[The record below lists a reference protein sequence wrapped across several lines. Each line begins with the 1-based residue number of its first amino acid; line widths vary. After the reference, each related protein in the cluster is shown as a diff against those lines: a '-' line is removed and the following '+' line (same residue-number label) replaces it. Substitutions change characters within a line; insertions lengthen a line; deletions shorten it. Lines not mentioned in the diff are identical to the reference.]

1 MQATFWNER
10 YQNNET
16 VYGLLPNVFF
26 KHCIDKINTGKLLL
40 PAEGEGRNAVY
51 AAKNGWDVTAFD
63 YSEVAKEKALK
74 MAISHQV
81 TFAYQTTDFLSFEAE
96 PASMDAVALIYAHMP
111 PEIRSEFHHK
121 VAYWVK
127 KGGYV
132 ILEATDRE
140 SAEEAAYDLP
150 YVKGIIG
157 KTVTYEEIKNMIEPK
172 VEDIKIEVGDIVE
185 MIGSTFKGEKAKV
198 TRVDKQKGE
207 AVVSLLGASVPI
219 PVTVKLD
226 NIKVIRR
233 EDSEQT
239 QVDDKNKNVEEDD
252 KEFKLS
258 DEVDLI

>member
-26 KHCIDKINTGKLLL
+26 KHSIDKINTGKLLL

-74 MAISHQV
+74 MAMSHQV
-81 TFAYQTTDFLSFEAE
+81 TFVYQTTNFLSFQAE

-132 ILEATDRE
+132 ILEAFNPLQLELQSGGPKDVSMLYIQE
-140 SAEEAAYDLP
+140 ML
-150 YVKGIIG
+150 
-157 KTVTYEEIKNMIEPK
+157 KNDFPEH
-172 VEDIKIEVGDIVE
+172 DWKIELLETTETELSEGPFHE
-185 MIGSTFKGEKAKV
+185 GKA
-198 TRVDKQKGE
+198 Q
-207 AVVSLLGASVPI
+207 
-219 PVTVKLD
+219 
-226 NIKVIRR
+226 VIRLLACR
-233 EDSEQT
+233 R
-239 QVDDKNKNVEEDD
+239 
-252 KEFKLS
+252 
-258 DEVDLI
+258 

>member
-26 KHCIDKINTGKLLL
+26 KHSIDKINTGKLLL

-74 MAISHQV
+74 MAMSHQV
-81 TFAYQTTDFLSFEAE
+81 TFVYQTTNFLSFQAE

-132 ILEATDRE
+132 ILEAFNPLQLELHSGGPKDVSRLYIQE
-140 SAEEAAYDLP
+140 ML
-150 YVKGIIG
+150 
-157 KTVTYEEIKNMIEPK
+157 KNDFPEH
-172 VEDIKIEVGDIVE
+172 DWKIELLETTETELSEGPFHE
-185 MIGSTFKGEKAKV
+185 GKA
-198 TRVDKQKGE
+198 Q
-207 AVVSLLGASVPI
+207 
-219 PVTVKLD
+219 
-226 NIKVIRR
+226 VIRLLACR
-233 EDSEQT
+233 R
-239 QVDDKNKNVEEDD
+239 
-252 KEFKLS
+252 
-258 DEVDLI
+258 

>member
-40 PAEGEGRNAVY
+40 SAEGEGRNAVY

-81 TFAYQTTDFLSFEAE
+81 TFVYQTTNFLSFQEE
-96 PASMDAVALIYAHMP
+96 PASMDAAALIYAHMP

-132 ILEATDRE
+132 ILEAFNPLQLELQSGGPKDVSMLYTPEMLKNDFPE
-140 SAEEAAYDLP
+140 HEWKFELLETIETELSEGPFHE
-150 YVKGIIG
+150 G
-157 KTVTYEEIKNMIEPK
+157 K
-172 VEDIKIEVGDIVE
+172 
-185 MIGSTFKGEKAKV
+185 A
-198 TRVDKQKGE
+198 Q
-207 AVVSLLGASVPI
+207 
-219 PVTVKLD
+219 
-226 NIKVIRR
+226 VIRLLACR
-233 EDSEQT
+233 R
-239 QVDDKNKNVEEDD
+239 
-252 KEFKLS
+252 
-258 DEVDLI
+258 

>member
-26 KHCIDKINTGKLLL
+26 KHSIDKINTGKLLL

-74 MAISHQV
+74 MAMSHQV
-81 TFAYQTTDFLSFEAE
+81 TFVYQTTNFLSFQAE
-96 PASMDAVALIYAHMP
+96 PASMDAAALIYAHMP

-132 ILEATDRE
+132 ILEAFNPLQLELQSGGPKDVSMLYTQE
-140 SAEEAAYDLP
+140 ML
-150 YVKGIIG
+150 
-157 KTVTYEEIKNMIEPK
+157 KNDFPEH
-172 VEDIKIEVGDIVE
+172 EWKIELLETTETELSEGPFHE
-185 MIGSTFKGEKAKV
+185 GKA
-198 TRVDKQKGE
+198 Q
-207 AVVSLLGASVPI
+207 VVRLLAC
-219 PVTVKLD
+219 
-226 NIKVIRR
+226 RR
-233 EDSEQT
+233 
-239 QVDDKNKNVEEDD
+239 
-252 KEFKLS
+252 
-258 DEVDLI
+258 

>member
-74 MAISHQV
+74 MAMSHQV
-81 TFAYQTTDFLSFEAE
+81 TFVYQTTNFLSFQAE

-132 ILEATDRE
+132 ILEAFNPLQLELQSGGPKDVSMLYIQE
-140 SAEEAAYDLP
+140 ML
-150 YVKGIIG
+150 
-157 KTVTYEEIKNMIEPK
+157 KNDFPEH
-172 VEDIKIEVGDIVE
+172 DWKIELLETTETELSEGPFHE
-185 MIGSTFKGEKAKV
+185 GKA
-198 TRVDKQKGE
+198 Q
-207 AVVSLLGASVPI
+207 
-219 PVTVKLD
+219 
-226 NIKVIRR
+226 VIRLLACR
-233 EDSEQT
+233 R
-239 QVDDKNKNVEEDD
+239 
-252 KEFKLS
+252 
-258 DEVDLI
+258 

>member
-74 MAISHQV
+74 MAMSHQV
-81 TFAYQTTDFLSFEAE
+81 TFVYQTTNFLSFQAE

-121 VAYWVK
+121 VAYWVN

-132 ILEATDRE
+132 ILEAFNPLQLELQSGGPKDVSMLYTQEMLKNDFPE
-140 SAEEAAYDLP
+140 HEWKFELLETIETELSEGPFHE
-150 YVKGIIG
+150 G
-157 KTVTYEEIKNMIEPK
+157 K
-172 VEDIKIEVGDIVE
+172 
-185 MIGSTFKGEKAKV
+185 A
-198 TRVDKQKGE
+198 Q
-207 AVVSLLGASVPI
+207 
-219 PVTVKLD
+219 
-226 NIKVIRR
+226 VIRLLACR
-233 EDSEQT
+233 R
-239 QVDDKNKNVEEDD
+239 
-252 KEFKLS
+252 
-258 DEVDLI
+258 

>member
-74 MAISHQV
+74 MAMSHQV
-81 TFAYQTTDFLSFEAE
+81 TFVYQTTNFLSFQAE
-96 PASMDAVALIYAHMP
+96 TASMDAVALIYAHMP

-132 ILEATDRE
+132 ILEAFNPLQLELQSGGPKDVSMLYTQE
-140 SAEEAAYDLP
+140 ML
-150 YVKGIIG
+150 
-157 KTVTYEEIKNMIEPK
+157 KNDFPEH
-172 VEDIKIEVGDIVE
+172 DWKIELLETTETELSEGPFHE
-185 MIGSTFKGEKAKV
+185 GKA
-198 TRVDKQKGE
+198 Q
-207 AVVSLLGASVPI
+207 
-219 PVTVKLD
+219 
-226 NIKVIRR
+226 VIRLLACR
-233 EDSEQT
+233 R
-239 QVDDKNKNVEEDD
+239 
-252 KEFKLS
+252 
-258 DEVDLI
+258 

>member
-26 KHCIDKINTGKLLL
+26 KHSIDKINTGKLLL

-74 MAISHQV
+74 MAMSHQV
-81 TFAYQTTDFLSFEAE
+81 TFVYQTTNFLSFQAE
-96 PASMDAVALIYAHMP
+96 PASMDAAALIYAHMP

-132 ILEATDRE
+132 ILEAFNPLQLELQSGGPKDVSMLYTQE
-140 SAEEAAYDLP
+140 ML
-150 YVKGIIG
+150 
-157 KTVTYEEIKNMIEPK
+157 KNDFPEH
-172 VEDIKIEVGDIVE
+172 EWKIELLETTETELSEGPFHE
-185 MIGSTFKGEKAKV
+185 GKA
-198 TRVDKQKGE
+198 Q
-207 AVVSLLGASVPI
+207 
-219 PVTVKLD
+219 
-226 NIKVIRR
+226 VIRLLACR
-233 EDSEQT
+233 R
-239 QVDDKNKNVEEDD
+239 
-252 KEFKLS
+252 
-258 DEVDLI
+258 

>member
-74 MAISHQV
+74 MAMSHQV
-81 TFAYQTTDFLSFEAE
+81 TFVYQTTNFLSFQAE
-96 PASMDAVALIYAHMP
+96 TASMDAVALIYAHMP

-121 VAYWVK
+121 MAYWVK

-132 ILEATDRE
+132 ILEAFNPLQLELQSGGPKDVSMLYTQE
-140 SAEEAAYDLP
+140 ML
-150 YVKGIIG
+150 
-157 KTVTYEEIKNMIEPK
+157 KNDFPEH
-172 VEDIKIEVGDIVE
+172 DWKIELLETTETELSEGPFHE
-185 MIGSTFKGEKAKV
+185 GKA
-198 TRVDKQKGE
+198 Q
-207 AVVSLLGASVPI
+207 
-219 PVTVKLD
+219 
-226 NIKVIRR
+226 VIRLLACR
-233 EDSEQT
+233 R
-239 QVDDKNKNVEEDD
+239 
-252 KEFKLS
+252 
-258 DEVDLI
+258 

>member
-74 MAISHQV
+74 MAMSHQV
-81 TFAYQTTDFLSFEAE
+81 TFVYQTTNFLSFQAE

-132 ILEATDRE
+132 ILEAFNPLQLELQSGGPKDVSMLYTQE
-140 SAEEAAYDLP
+140 ML
-150 YVKGIIG
+150 
-157 KTVTYEEIKNMIEPK
+157 KNDFPEH
-172 VEDIKIEVGDIVE
+172 DWKIELLETTETELSEGPFHE
-185 MIGSTFKGEKAKV
+185 GKA
-198 TRVDKQKGE
+198 Q
-207 AVVSLLGASVPI
+207 
-219 PVTVKLD
+219 
-226 NIKVIRR
+226 VIRLLACR
-233 EDSEQT
+233 R
-239 QVDDKNKNVEEDD
+239 
-252 KEFKLS
+252 
-258 DEVDLI
+258 

>member
-74 MAISHQV
+74 LALSHQV
-81 TFAYQTTDFLSFEAE
+81 TFVYQTTNFLSFQAE
-96 PASMDAVALIYAHMP
+96 PASMDAAALIYAHMP

-132 ILEATDRE
+132 ILEAFNPLQLELQSGGPKDVSMLYTQE
-140 SAEEAAYDLP
+140 ML
-150 YVKGIIG
+150 
-157 KTVTYEEIKNMIEPK
+157 KNDFPEH
-172 VEDIKIEVGDIVE
+172 EWKIELLETTETELSEGPFHE
-185 MIGSTFKGEKAKV
+185 GKA
-198 TRVDKQKGE
+198 Q
-207 AVVSLLGASVPI
+207 
-219 PVTVKLD
+219 
-226 NIKVIRR
+226 VIRLLACR
-233 EDSEQT
+233 R
-239 QVDDKNKNVEEDD
+239 
-252 KEFKLS
+252 
-258 DEVDLI
+258 

>member
-74 MAISHQV
+74 MAMSHQV
-81 TFAYQTTDFLSFEAE
+81 TFVYQTTNFLSFQAE
-96 PASMDAVALIYAHMP
+96 TASMDAVALIYAHMP

-121 VAYWVK
+121 MAYWVK

-132 ILEATDRE
+132 ILEAFNPLQLELQSGGPKDVSMLYTPE
-140 SAEEAAYDLP
+140 ML
-150 YVKGIIG
+150 
-157 KTVTYEEIKNMIEPK
+157 KNDFPEH
-172 VEDIKIEVGDIVE
+172 DWKIELLETTETELSEGPFHE
-185 MIGSTFKGEKAKV
+185 GKA
-198 TRVDKQKGE
+198 Q
-207 AVVSLLGASVPI
+207 
-219 PVTVKLD
+219 
-226 NIKVIRR
+226 VIRLLACR
-233 EDSEQT
+233 R
-239 QVDDKNKNVEEDD
+239 
-252 KEFKLS
+252 
-258 DEVDLI
+258 

>member
-74 MAISHQV
+74 LALSHQV
-81 TFAYQTTDFLSFEAE
+81 TFVYQTTNFLSFQAE
-96 PASMDAVALIYAHMP
+96 PASMDAAALIYAHMP

-132 ILEATDRE
+132 ILEAFNPLQLELQSGGPKDVSMLYTQE
-140 SAEEAAYDLP
+140 ML
-150 YVKGIIG
+150 
-157 KTVTYEEIKNMIEPK
+157 KNDFPEH
-172 VEDIKIEVGDIVE
+172 EWKIELLETTETKLSEGPFHE
-185 MIGSTFKGEKAKV
+185 GKA
-198 TRVDKQKGE
+198 Q
-207 AVVSLLGASVPI
+207 
-219 PVTVKLD
+219 
-226 NIKVIRR
+226 VIRLLACR
-233 EDSEQT
+233 R
-239 QVDDKNKNVEEDD
+239 
-252 KEFKLS
+252 
-258 DEVDLI
+258 

>member
-74 MAISHQV
+74 MAMSHQV
-81 TFAYQTTDFLSFEAE
+81 TFVYQTTNFLSFQAE

-132 ILEATDRE
+132 ILEAFNPLQLELQSGGPKDVSMLYTPE
-140 SAEEAAYDLP
+140 ML
-150 YVKGIIG
+150 
-157 KTVTYEEIKNMIEPK
+157 KNDFPEH
-172 VEDIKIEVGDIVE
+172 DWKIELLETTETELSEGPFHE
-185 MIGSTFKGEKAKV
+185 GKA
-198 TRVDKQKGE
+198 Q
-207 AVVSLLGASVPI
+207 
-219 PVTVKLD
+219 
-226 NIKVIRR
+226 VIRLLACR
-233 EDSEQT
+233 R
-239 QVDDKNKNVEEDD
+239 
-252 KEFKLS
+252 
-258 DEVDLI
+258 

>member
-40 PAEGEGRNAVY
+40 PAEGEGRNALY

-81 TFAYQTTDFLSFEAE
+81 TFAYQTTDFLSFQAE

-121 VAYWVK
+121 MAYWVK
-127 KGGYV
+127 KRGYV
-132 ILEATDRE
+132 ILEAFNPLQLELQSGGPKDVSMLYTQE
-140 SAEEAAYDLP
+140 ML
-150 YVKGIIG
+150 
-157 KTVTYEEIKNMIEPK
+157 KNDFPEH
-172 VEDIKIEVGDIVE
+172 EWKIELLETTETKLSEGPFHE
-185 MIGSTFKGEKAKV
+185 GKA
-198 TRVDKQKGE
+198 Q
-207 AVVSLLGASVPI
+207 
-219 PVTVKLD
+219 
-226 NIKVIRR
+226 VIRLLACR
-233 EDSEQT
+233 R
-239 QVDDKNKNVEEDD
+239 
-252 KEFKLS
+252 
-258 DEVDLI
+258 

>member
-74 MAISHQV
+74 MAMSHQV
-81 TFAYQTTDFLSFEAE
+81 TFVYQATNFLSFQAE
-96 PASMDAVALIYAHMP
+96 TASMDAVALIYAHMP

-121 VAYWVK
+121 MAYWVK

-132 ILEATDRE
+132 ILEAFNPLQLELQSGGPKDVSMLYTQE
-140 SAEEAAYDLP
+140 ML
-150 YVKGIIG
+150 
-157 KTVTYEEIKNMIEPK
+157 KNDFPEH
-172 VEDIKIEVGDIVE
+172 DWKIELLETTETELSEGPFHE
-185 MIGSTFKGEKAKV
+185 GKA
-198 TRVDKQKGE
+198 Q
-207 AVVSLLGASVPI
+207 
-219 PVTVKLD
+219 
-226 NIKVIRR
+226 VIRLLACR
-233 EDSEQT
+233 R
-239 QVDDKNKNVEEDD
+239 
-252 KEFKLS
+252 
-258 DEVDLI
+258 

>member
-74 MAISHQV
+74 MAMSHQV
-81 TFAYQTTDFLSFEAE
+81 TFVYQTTNFLSFQAE
-96 PASMDAVALIYAHMP
+96 TASMDAAALIYAHMP

-121 VAYWVK
+121 MAYWVK

-132 ILEATDRE
+132 ILEAFNPLQLELQSGGPKDVSMLYTQE
-140 SAEEAAYDLP
+140 ML
-150 YVKGIIG
+150 
-157 KTVTYEEIKNMIEPK
+157 KNDFPEH
-172 VEDIKIEVGDIVE
+172 DWKIELLETTETELSEGPFHE
-185 MIGSTFKGEKAKV
+185 GKA
-198 TRVDKQKGE
+198 Q
-207 AVVSLLGASVPI
+207 
-219 PVTVKLD
+219 
-226 NIKVIRR
+226 VIRLLACR
-233 EDSEQT
+233 R
-239 QVDDKNKNVEEDD
+239 
-252 KEFKLS
+252 
-258 DEVDLI
+258 

>member
-1 MQATFWNER
+1 
-10 YQNNET
+10 
-16 VYGLLPNVFF
+16 LLPNVFF

-132 ILEATDRE
+132 ILEAFNPLQLELQSGGPKDVSMLYTQE
-140 SAEEAAYDLP
+140 ML
-150 YVKGIIG
+150 
-157 KTVTYEEIKNMIEPK
+157 KNDFPEH
-172 VEDIKIEVGDIVE
+172 DWKIELLETTETELSEGPFHE
-185 MIGSTFKGEKAKV
+185 GKA
-198 TRVDKQKGE
+198 Q
-207 AVVSLLGASVPI
+207 
-219 PVTVKLD
+219 
-226 NIKVIRR
+226 VIRLLACR
-233 EDSEQT
+233 R
-239 QVDDKNKNVEEDD
+239 
-252 KEFKLS
+252 
-258 DEVDLI
+258 

>member
-74 MAISHQV
+74 MAMSHQV
-81 TFAYQTTDFLSFEAE
+81 TFVYQATNFLSFQAE
-96 PASMDAVALIYAHMP
+96 TASMDAVALIYAHMP

-132 ILEATDRE
+132 ILEAFNPLQLELQSGGPKDVSMLYTQE
-140 SAEEAAYDLP
+140 ML
-150 YVKGIIG
+150 
-157 KTVTYEEIKNMIEPK
+157 KNDFPEH
-172 VEDIKIEVGDIVE
+172 DWKIELLETTETELSEGPFHE
-185 MIGSTFKGEKAKV
+185 GKA
-198 TRVDKQKGE
+198 Q
-207 AVVSLLGASVPI
+207 
-219 PVTVKLD
+219 
-226 NIKVIRR
+226 VIRLLACR
-233 EDSEQT
+233 R
-239 QVDDKNKNVEEDD
+239 
-252 KEFKLS
+252 
-258 DEVDLI
+258 

>member
-63 YSEVAKEKALK
+63 YSEVAKEKALI
-74 MAISHQV
+74 MAKSHQV
-81 TFAYQTTDFLSFEAE
+81 TFVYQTTNFLSFQAE

-121 VAYWVK
+121 MAYWVK

-132 ILEATDRE
+132 ILEAFNPLQLELQSGGPKDVSMLYTQE
-140 SAEEAAYDLP
+140 ML
-150 YVKGIIG
+150 
-157 KTVTYEEIKNMIEPK
+157 KNDFPEH
-172 VEDIKIEVGDIVE
+172 EWKIELLETTETELSEGPFHE
-185 MIGSTFKGEKAKV
+185 GKA
-198 TRVDKQKGE
+198 Q
-207 AVVSLLGASVPI
+207 
-219 PVTVKLD
+219 
-226 NIKVIRR
+226 VIRLLACR
-233 EDSEQT
+233 R
-239 QVDDKNKNVEEDD
+239 
-252 KEFKLS
+252 
-258 DEVDLI
+258 

>member
-74 MAISHQV
+74 MAMSHQV
-81 TFAYQTTDFLSFEAE
+81 TFVYQTTNFLSFQAE

-121 VAYWVK
+121 MAYWVK

-132 ILEATDRE
+132 ILEAFNPLQLELQSGGPKDVSMLYTPE
-140 SAEEAAYDLP
+140 ML
-150 YVKGIIG
+150 
-157 KTVTYEEIKNMIEPK
+157 KNDFPEH
-172 VEDIKIEVGDIVE
+172 DWKIELLETTETELSEGPFHE
-185 MIGSTFKGEKAKV
+185 GKA
-198 TRVDKQKGE
+198 Q
-207 AVVSLLGASVPI
+207 
-219 PVTVKLD
+219 
-226 NIKVIRR
+226 VIRLLACR
-233 EDSEQT
+233 R
-239 QVDDKNKNVEEDD
+239 
-252 KEFKLS
+252 
-258 DEVDLI
+258 

>member
-74 MAISHQV
+74 MAMSHQV
-81 TFAYQTTDFLSFEAE
+81 TFVYQTTNFLSFQAE

-132 ILEATDRE
+132 ILEAFNPLQLELQSGGPKDVSMLYTQE
-140 SAEEAAYDLP
+140 ML
-150 YVKGIIG
+150 
-157 KTVTYEEIKNMIEPK
+157 KNDFPEH
-172 VEDIKIEVGDIVE
+172 DWKIELLETTETELSEGPFHE
-185 MIGSTFKGEKAKV
+185 GKA
-198 TRVDKQKGE
+198 Q
-207 AVVSLLGASVPI
+207 VVRLLAC
-219 PVTVKLD
+219 
-226 NIKVIRR
+226 RR
-233 EDSEQT
+233 
-239 QVDDKNKNVEEDD
+239 
-252 KEFKLS
+252 
-258 DEVDLI
+258 

>member
-74 MAISHQV
+74 LALSHQV
-81 TFAYQTTDFLSFEAE
+81 TFVYQTTNFLSFQAE
-96 PASMDAVALIYAHMP
+96 PASMDAAALIYAHMP

-132 ILEATDRE
+132 ILEAFNPLQLELQSGGPKDVSMLYTQE
-140 SAEEAAYDLP
+140 ML
-150 YVKGIIG
+150 
-157 KTVTYEEIKNMIEPK
+157 KNDFPEH
-172 VEDIKIEVGDIVE
+172 EWKIELLETPETELSEGPFHE
-185 MIGSTFKGEKAKV
+185 GKA
-198 TRVDKQKGE
+198 Q
-207 AVVSLLGASVPI
+207 
-219 PVTVKLD
+219 
-226 NIKVIRR
+226 VIRLLACR
-233 EDSEQT
+233 R
-239 QVDDKNKNVEEDD
+239 
-252 KEFKLS
+252 
-258 DEVDLI
+258 